1 MATTSRRRTFLLC
14 LAALGAI
21 PLAEVTR
28 SAHAADYVVKE
39 TLKVGGDGGF
49 DYVTLDPDG
58 EMLYLPRTSH
68 TQVVEAA
75 SGKVVADV
83 PGNSDSHGVALVP
96 ELGRGFISNGASGM
110 VQIFDLKSNK
120 TLGKI
125 KAAEDAD
132 CIIYDAASKQVLAF
146 CGDANVMIAMPADI
160 DPKSGKAASLEL
172 GGKPEFAVSDGQ
184 GKVFVNLVDKNQVA
198 AIDTKTMKVTAKWP
212 VAPATQPVAMS
223 MDRAG
228 RRLFVGCRSNQ
239 MVIMSADDGHTLG
252 ELPIGSGVDGTA
264 FFNGTAFASCSDG
277 TLTVIR
283 ETTPSKFEVVQT
295 VKTAPRAK
303 TIAVDARTG
312 KIYLPTAE
320 FQGRTITPGS
330 FKVLVVAQ
338 KQ

>member
-1 MATTSRRRTFLLC
+1 
-14 LAALGAI
+14 
-21 PLAEVTR
+21 
-28 SAHAADYVVKE
+28 
-39 TLKVGGDGGF
+39 
-49 DYVTLDPDG
+49 
-58 EMLYLPRTSH
+58 
-68 TQVVEAA
+68 
-75 SGKVVADV
+75 
-83 PGNSDSHGVALVP
+83 
-96 ELGRGFISNGASGM
+96 
-110 VQIFDLKSNK
+110 
-120 TLGKI
+120 
-125 KAAEDAD
+125 
-132 CIIYDAASKQVLAF
+132 
-146 CGDANVMIAMPADI
+146 
-160 DPKSGKAASLEL
+160 
-172 GGKPEFAVSDGQ
+172 
-184 GKVFVNLVDKNQVA
+184 
-198 AIDTKTMKVTAKWP
+198 
-212 VAPATQPVAMS
+212 